1 MHINVKNLLSL
12 SNPLMLPFL
21 LLLKQV
27 PKKDLTEELA
37 RLIIDD
43 PSLDNLIEEGYVK
56 VIKSKK
62 DADMISLLRLDKKGT
77 AYLHSLE
84 EAEVLDEDKKIFDWL
99 SEIYKKNDK
108 QIGNGKRTQRH
119 IASFREKTDI
129 EKNKLAFLCD
139 TFIKDDSEME
149 WSFKLEYVFFK
160 PTNAF
165 QTRFVLEDSRLYKY
179 YMKRKEFF
187 DNKFKSI
194 K

>member
-1 MHINVKNLLSL
+1 
-12 SNPLMLPFL
+12 
-21 LLLKQV
+21 
-27 PKKDLTEELA
+27 
-37 RLIIDD
+37 
-43 PSLDNLIEEGYVK
+43 
-56 VIKSKK
+56 
-62 DADMISLLRLDKKGT
+62 LRLGKKGT

-99 SEIYKKNDK
+99 AEIYKKNDK

-119 IASFREKTDI
+119 IASFREKTGI

-165 QTRFVLEDSRLYKY
+165 QTRFVLEDSRLFKY
-179 YMKRKEFF
+179 HTKRKEFF
-187 DNKFKSI
+187 ENKFKNI